1 MGVSVK
7 RIVVTGMGIV
17 SPLGC
22 GVQHV
27 WQSLLAGKSGITRL
41 SEQLVADIPCKVA
54 GQVPSIDSD
63 PLHGFDP
70 LATIPAKERKK
81 MDRFI
86 EFALVAA
93 REALAQAGWSPAS
106 AAEQERTAT
115 VIATGIGGFSEI
127 ANAVHTTDERGPR
140 RLSPFTIPSFL
151 ANLAAGH
158 VSIAHGFRGPIGA
171 PVTACAAGA
180 QAGWSPAS
188 AAEQERTATVIAT
201 GIGGF
206 SEIANAVHTTDER
219 GPRRLSPF
227 TIPSFLANL
236 AAGHVSIAHGF
247 RGPIG
252 APVTACAAG
261 AQAIGDAAR
270 MIRSGEADIALCGGA
285 EAAIHRVS
293 LAGFAAARA
302 LSSAYSDHPES
313 ASRPFDRDRDG
324 FVMGEGAGLIVIE
337 SLEHALARGATPLA
351 ELVGYGTSADAYHLT
366 AGPED
371 GNGAR
376 RAMEIAIR
384 QAGVTVE
391 EIDHIN
397 AHATSTQV
405 GDKGELAAIKTLFG
419 VHPVAITSTKSA
431 TGHLLGAAG
440 GIEAIFTIQALRD
453 QVVPPTLNLH
463 HPDEEAAG
471 LNLVALQAR
480 PQKMRYALSNG
491 FGFGGVNASL
501 LLKRWQ

>member
-1 MGVSVK
+1 MSVSAK

-27 WQSLLAGKSGITRL
+27 WQSLLAGRSGITKL
-41 SEQLVADIPCKVA
+41 SEQLVEDIPCKVA
-54 GQVPSIDSD
+54 GQVPSIERD

-70 LATIPAKERKK
+70 LATIPARERKK

-93 REALAQAGWSPAS
+93 REALTQASPA
-106 AAEQERTAT
+106 EQDRTAT
-115 VIATGIGGFSEI
+115 VIATGIGGFGEI
-127 ANAVHTTDERGPR
+127 ANAVHTTD
-140 RLSPFTIPSFL
+140 
-151 ANLAAGH
+151 
-158 VSIAHGFRGPIGA
+158 
-171 PVTACAAGA
+171 
-180 QAGWSPAS
+180 
-188 AAEQERTATVIAT
+188 
-201 GIGGF
+201 
-206 SEIANAVHTTDER
+206 DR

-302 LSSAYSDHPES
+302 LSSASNEQPEA

-376 RAMEIAIR
+376 RAMEMAIR
-384 QAGVTVE
+384 QAGVTAE

-405 GDKGELAAIKTLFG
+405 GDKGELAAIKSLFAT
-419 VHPVAITSTKSA
+419 HPVAITSTKSA

-453 QVVPPTLNLH
+453 QIVPPTLNLH
-463 HPDEEAAG
+463 HPDEDAEG
-471 LNLVALQAR
+471 LNLVALVAR

-501 LLKRWQ
+501 LLKRWE

>member
-1 MGVSVK
+1 MMSVSTK

-22 GVQHV
+22 GVAHV
-27 WQSLLAGKSGITRL
+27 WQSLLQGKSGI
-41 SEQLVADIPCKVA
+41 SQLADEVVDDIPCKVA
-54 GQVPSIDSD
+54 GQVPSIEED
-63 PLHGFDP
+63 PQYGFDP
-70 LATIPAKERKK
+70 LVAIPAKERKK

-93 REALAQAGWSPAS
+93 KEALTQANWFPQDQ
-106 AAEQERTAT
+106 AEKDRTAT
-115 VIATGIGGFSEI
+115 VIATGIGGFNEI
-127 ANAVHTTDERGPR
+127 ANAVRTTD
-140 RLSPFTIPSFL
+140 
-151 ANLAAGH
+151 
-158 VSIAHGFRGPIGA
+158 
-171 PVTACAAGA
+171 
-180 QAGWSPAS
+180 
-188 AAEQERTATVIAT
+188 
-201 GIGGF
+201 
-206 SEIANAVHTTDER
+206 DR

-270 MIRSGEADIALCGGA
+270 MIRSGEADIALCGGS

-302 LSSAYSDHPES
+302 LSSSFNDDPPT

-324 FVMGEGAGLIVIE
+324 FVMGEGAGLLVIE
-337 SLEHALARGATPLA
+337 SLEHAQARGAIPLA

-376 RAMEIAIR
+376 RAMEAAIR
-384 QAGVTVE
+384 QADVTTAD
-391 EIDHIN
+391 IQHIN

-405 GDKGELAAIKTLFG
+405 GDKGELAAIKGLFG
-419 VHPVAITSTKSA
+419 ETPVAITSTKSA

-440 GIEAIFTIQALRD
+440 GIEAIFTILALRD

-463 HPDEEAAG
+463 HPDAG
-471 LNLVALQAR
+471 AEGLHLVALTAQ
-480 PQKMRYALSNG
+480 PLEMRYALSNG

-501 LLKRWQ
+501 LLKRWE